1 MFAAFMIGRKTL
13 PGSIHWLVG
22 QAEIARLGTGAGRQK
37 PFCRKSSPKQFAYR
51 RRSARH
57 APLEPEIVDQGQL
70 LARKHDL
77 KPFTA

>member
-1 MFAAFMIGRKTL
+1 MFAAFMIGRETL

-37 PFCRKSSPKQFAYR
+37 PFRRKSSPKQFTYR

-57 APLEPEIVDQGQL
+57 ALLEPEIVNQDQL
-70 LARKHDL
+70 LGGKHDL